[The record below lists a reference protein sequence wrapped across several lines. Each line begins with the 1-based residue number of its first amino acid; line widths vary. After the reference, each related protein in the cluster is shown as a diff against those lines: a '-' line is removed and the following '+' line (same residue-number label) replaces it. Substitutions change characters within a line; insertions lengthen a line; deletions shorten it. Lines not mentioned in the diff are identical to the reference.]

1 MPRSGRKGWILLL
14 FGLYCIGMLWLLF
27 FQRIGGYVSPRRYN
41 LHPLDTVS
49 RYLWVLKYSLDPTQQ
64 FHAIANLAGNVIL
77 FLPLGIFLPMSFVRL
92 RAFWRFALAAL
103 LAILAVEALQLFTGL
118 GALDVDDLILNL
130 MGIALGYLLW
140 QGSRSDP
147 QKM

>member
-1 MPRSGRKGWILLL
+1 MPRSGRKRWILL

-27 FQRIGGYVSPRRYN
+27 FQRIGGDVSPRRYN

-77 FLPLGIFLPMSFVRL
+77 FLPLGIFLPMLFVRL

-103 LAILAVEALQLFTGL
+103 LAILSVEVLQLFTGL
-118 GALDVDDLILNL
+118 GTLDVDDLILNL

-147 QKM
+147 QTM

>member
-1 MPRSGRKGWILLL
+1 MPRSERKGWILLL

-27 FQRIGGYVSPRRYN
+27 FQRIGGDVSPRRYN

-77 FLPLGIFLPMSFVRL
+77 FLPLGIFLPMLFVRL

-118 GALDVDDLILNL
+118 GTLDVDDLILNL

>member
-1 MPRSGRKGWILLL
+1 MPRSGRKRWILLL

-27 FQRIGGYVSPRRYN
+27 FQRIGGDVSPRRYN
-41 LHPLDTVS
+41 FHPLDTVS

-77 FLPLGIFLPMSFVRL
+77 FLPLGIFLPMLFVRL
-92 RAFWRFALAAL
+92 RAFWRFVLAAL

>member
-1 MPRSGRKGWILLL
+1 MPRSGQKRWILLL
-14 FGLYCIGMLWLLF
+14 FGLYWIGMLWLLF
-27 FQRIGGYVSPRRYN
+27 FQRIGGDLSPRRYN

-77 FLPLGIFLPMSFVRL
+77 FLPLGIFLPMLFVRL
-92 RAFWRFALAAL
+92 RTFWRFALAAL
-103 LAILAVEALQLFTGL
+103 LAILSVEALQLFTGL